1 MMNKEDIGL
10 PPHMQRMINLGMD
23 GADIMHGELK
33 VLMVEAEEQLGLA
46 IEQEEQTEEA
56 MDSMERRYWEGM
68 LEAYSVMYELTYS
81 IAFAQKEREDRN
93 DN

>member
-10 PPHMQRMINLGMD
+10 PPHMQRMVNLGMD

-33 VLMVEAEEQLGLA
+33 VLMVEAEKQLEYA
-46 IEQEEQTEEA
+46 MEAEEDSGEA
-56 MDSMERRYWEGM
+56 MDSMERKYWEGM

-81 IAFAQKEREDRN
+81 IAFAQKEKVDRN
-93 DN
+93 EA